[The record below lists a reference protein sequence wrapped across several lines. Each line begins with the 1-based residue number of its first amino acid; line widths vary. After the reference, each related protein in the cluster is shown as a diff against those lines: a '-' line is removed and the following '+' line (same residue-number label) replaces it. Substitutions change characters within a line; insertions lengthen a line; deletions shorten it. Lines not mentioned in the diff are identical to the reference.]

1 VTVTLSTQTD
11 FQYVGSTGADIV
23 TTGAVLST
31 STAAPGSVNAGAGA
45 DRLVV
50 SDSTHVTSTVG
61 AKYTNFETLQVNN
74 GVSVDLDHLSGI
86 TDIRI
91 NGAATATGVTDMSAA
106 QAANVTLVAGA
117 AGVITLG
124 VKSATTIGQTD
135 TVTIAV
141 DDGSSTAN
149 DIVLTAPVMTGVE
162 NLVINA
168 AADAVSISALTS
180 AASLTSI
187 DINATH
193 ASSVE
198 TEVVSGAVAFGANT
212 VIDATDST
220 DGVAI
225 NIGAIVAG
233 TGASAVSIKGG
244 SGGDTITTS
253 GVNADTVAGNGGTD
267 VITVTNDG
275 GSTGSVTVI
284 STTTA
289 SADAD
294 HVVGFISAEDI
305 FDYNGTLSNGTGAA
319 PTIAATEV
327 ASATTFANALATAD
341 ANNDIVF
348 IATTDLTGASETAM
362 DNYVGGP
369 TAALASA
376 LVDAMVGTGGALN
389 GAIASLDSVLGASDV
404 VLAQFS
410 TDSDTFIFRIAN
422 TDTTTTNTLTAAE
435 VSLVAAFDANDLV
448 AADYVA

>member
-1 VTVTLSTQTD
+1 
-11 FQYVGSTGADIV
+11 
-23 TTGAVLST
+23 
-31 STAAPGSVNAGAGA
+31 
-45 DRLVV
+45 
-50 SDSTHVTSTVG
+50 
-61 AKYTNFETLQVNN
+61 LQVND

-86 TDIRI
+86 TAIRV
-91 NGAATATGVTDMSAA
+91 NDGGGATGVTDMSAA
-106 QAANVTLVAGA
+106 QAAKVTLVAGG
-117 AGVITLG
+117 AGAVTLG
-124 VKSATTIGQTD
+124 VKGATTIGQTD

-141 DDGSSTAN
+141 DDGAAATS

-193 ASSVE
+193 ATSVE

-220 DGVAI
+220 DGVSI
-225 NIGAIVAG
+225 NIGAIVAA
-233 TGASAVSIKGG
+233 TGSSAVSIKGG
-244 SGGDTITTS
+244 SGGDTIVTS
-253 GVNADTVAGNGGTD
+253 GVNADTVEGNGGTD
-267 VITVTNDG
+267 VITITQDAA
-275 GSTGSVTVI
+275 TAEIVTVI

-294 HVVGFISAEDI
+294 HILGFESAEDL

-362 DNYVGGP
+362 DNYVAGP
-369 TAALASA
+369 TAALAST

-422 TDTTTTNTLTAAE
+422 TDTTTSNTLTAAE